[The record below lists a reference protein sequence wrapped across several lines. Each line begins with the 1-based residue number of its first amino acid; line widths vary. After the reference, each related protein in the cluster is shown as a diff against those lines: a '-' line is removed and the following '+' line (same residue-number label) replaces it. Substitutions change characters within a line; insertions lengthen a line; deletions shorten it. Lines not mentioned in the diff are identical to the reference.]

1 MNRLIGPTMDQLP
14 LYHSLSQEKQE
25 LLLSHLRM
33 VMVANE
39 RVNLTRISDM
49 EEGLLLHVEDS
60 LTALQ
65 EMEKAPD
72 GLYADMGSG
81 AGFPGIPLAIATGRK
96 TTLIDSRKKKMDEVA
111 AIVEEMGLSELIET
125 YAGRAELLARS
136 KSGEFSVITARA
148 LSQLSVLLEL
158 ASPLLK
164 NRGQWICYKANLDD
178 EELRHAE
185 SVGKRTAMKLVS
197 DRSFMLGSEYKRRI
211 VVFEKH
217 GKPSIKL
224 PRLEGQAQKN
234 PL

>member
-33 VMVANE
+33 VMDANE

-65 EMEKAPD
+65 EMERAPD

-111 AIVEEMGLSELIET
+111 AIVEEMG
-125 YAGRAELLARS
+125 A
-136 KSGEFSVITARA
+136 SGTGES
-148 LSQLSVLLEL
+148 
-158 ASPLLK
+158 SP
-164 NRGQWICYKANLDD
+164 
-178 EELRHAE
+178 
-185 SVGKRTAMKLVS
+185 
-197 DRSFMLGSEYKRRI
+197 
-211 VVFEKH
+211 
-217 GKPSIKL
+217 
-224 PRLEGQAQKN
+224 
-234 PL
+234 